1 MKKFGRI
8 YLISY
13 ALIMSVICSLF
24 AAKLA
29 LPSDEA
35 GNENAAICF
44 QDARDEYGI
53 VVLCQS
59 PMPEWAGTAWTMQ
72 NIFFVVVVGL
82 PLDGLDANL
91 RDGISGIA
99 ERFVKDPLN
108 ALVNWGLTLAVCSPH
123 LLALI
128 LVIRRIKARV
138 RGSHGQPA

>member
-13 ALIMSVICSLF
+13 VLIMSVTCSLF

-29 LPSDEA
+29 LPSAEA
-35 GNENAAICF
+35 NSGQTAICF
-44 QDARDEYGI
+44 QDARDEYGFA
-53 VVLCQS
+53 VLCQS
-59 PMPEWAGTAWTMQ
+59 PMPEWVGTAWTMQ
-72 NIFFVVVVGL
+72 NLFFVIVVGL
-82 PLDGLDANL
+82 PLDGLDAKL

-128 LVIRRIKARV
+128 LVIRRIKARL
-138 RGSHGQPA
+138 RGPHSQQA